1 MIGASITL
9 LVDALMRAKKT
20 LAGEPDWKEVGHR
33 GEHRLVL
40 PLMIEG
46 TVCPLDLEI
55 NGYPNIRDL
64 RFRIMLR
71 MPQCVWRID
80 YVDDELH
87 VNPADDWWDC
97 GVSFTEPHY
106 HSWEDN
112 RRLAT
117 HSQVPDPMPVAR
129 VLPPNLN
136 SFDNVFRWFC
146 EQTNIA
152 QPPSNMV
159 YLPSRNRLV

>member
-55 NGYPNIRDL
+55 NGYPISR
-64 RFRIMLR
+64 
-71 MPQCVWRID
+71 
-80 YVDDELH
+80 
-87 VNPADDWWDC
+87 
-97 GVSFTEPHY
+97 
-106 HSWEDN
+106 SW
-112 RRLAT
+112 
-117 HSQVPDPMPVAR
+117 
-129 VLPPNLN
+129 
-136 SFDNVFRWFC
+136 
-146 EQTNIA
+146 
-152 QPPSNMV
+152 
-159 YLPSRNRLV
+159 PSRTIAALPIGTM